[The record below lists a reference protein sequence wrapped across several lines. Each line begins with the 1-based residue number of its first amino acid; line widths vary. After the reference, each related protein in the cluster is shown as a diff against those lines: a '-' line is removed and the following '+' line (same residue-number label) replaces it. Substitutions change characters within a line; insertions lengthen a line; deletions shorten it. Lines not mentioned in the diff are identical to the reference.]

1 MKKTVLVG
9 HLDTGVSAA
18 HPALRGK
25 IAHQIVIDENGMPL
39 PEGADHTTG
48 HFVFRTRSDLPGF
61 ANLEGLTEMSS
72 SMGADAIFASHGTH
86 TAGIICGDPA
96 QGVSGVA
103 PDARLCVVAVSTS
116 GKNLLNLL
124 AGMDALLNFDI
135 RIACMAVG
143 VRKQTPV
150 FAPFL
155 DAFLKKGVLPIL
167 PVGNSGEGAA
177 HAPACYPGALAVGAV
192 NEHGRVADFSGSF
205 VEGAFRKPEL
215 LAPGV
220 NIFSALPNGK
230 TSHKSGTSMAC
241 AYVAGVAARLLQVR
255 PDAGAAELKHV
266 LLATARSLPQARQH
280 RCHYGIVN
288 PEAALEAIQQ
298 PFGDVSLGD
307 VAVPVPEFL
316 QTRYIDNR
324 FLENFR
330 RAGESQLLE
339 AILLP
344 QKSKR
349 NSAEISAASRRLVD
363 QVEKKSGQK
372 PVYTRYFQHAD
383 AAHVQAGR
391 KFFATLLEHPGLF
404 ACSAVDQSIFD
415 D

>member
-18 HPALRGK
+18 HPALQGK
-25 IAHQIVIDENGMPL
+25 IAHQTIIDENGMPL
-39 PEGADHTTG
+39 PEGADT
-48 HFVFRTRSDLPGF
+48 F
-61 ANLEGLTEMSS
+61 
-72 SMGADAIFASHGTH
+72 FASHGTH

-96 QGVSGVA
+96 QGVQGVA

-116 GKNLLNLL
+116 GKNLLKLL

-135 RIACMAVG
+135 RIACMAIG

-167 PVGNSGEGAA
+167 PIGNGGAGRGYS
-177 HAPACYPGALAVGAV
+177 PACYPGVLSVGAV
-192 NEHGRVADFSGSF
+192 DEHSMVAKFSGSC
-205 VEGAFRKPEL
+205 GAGTSRKPEL

-220 NIFSALPNGK
+220 NMLSALPNGK

-255 PDAGAAELKHV
+255 PDAGVAEIKHALFV
-266 LLATARSLPQARQH
+266 SAQALPPARQH
-280 RCHYGIVN
+280 RCRYGIVN

-298 PFGDVSLGD
+298 PSGAVSLEEE
-307 VAVPVPEFL
+307 AESVPEFL
-316 QTRYIDNR
+316 QTRYIDKR
-324 FLENFR
+324 FLENYR

-349 NSAEISAASRRLVD
+349 NSAEIPASSRRLVD
-363 QVEKKSGQK
+363 QVEQKSGQK
-372 PVYTRYFQHAD
+372 AAYTRYFQHAD
-383 AAHVQAGR
+383 AVHVQADR